1 MSSLLVVV
9 STPRVRTVP
18 SHPNPKPHAAV
29 TTSERLTRL
38 NRSVAPPQNPFHQSQ
53 ETFIVSQADDLT
65 ALLVDASDAT
75 PHGKCNAVYVGF
87 EPSTEQAAALSAY
100 SAQFKVC
107 TRSWCARK

>member
-9 STPRVRTVP
+9 STPRVRTIP
-18 SHPNPKPHAAV
+18 SHPNPKPYAAV
-29 TTSERLTRL
+29 TTSERL
-38 NRSVAPPQNPFHQSQ
+38 NRSVAPPQNPFDQSQ

-100 SAQFKVC
+100 SAQFKVY
-107 TRSWCARK
+107 TRSWCAKK